1 MASRPIWRGHLR
13 LALVSCP
20 VALFNA
26 RHDRASI
33 RFNMINPDTGN
44 RIKMVTQD
52 SGTGDDLERGKL
64 VKGYEFAKNKYLI
77 LKDEDFDEVRVE
89 SSAVM
94 AVEKF
99 IDAGAIDPKYYD
111 ASYFLAPDGKAGEDV
126 YAVLREAIAR
136 TNKVALTRVVISQ
149 RERTVALRPVG
160 AGLMAHTLY
169 EERDLN
175 SADEA
180 FDGAANLT
188 TDPEMVDLAMQLI
201 MRQSGSYDPADLEDR
216 YETRLRAMIEAKL
229 QGGGLI
235 TEADKPLV
243 SDNNVIDLVAAL
255 RRSLA
260 GTSGPELPSAALAEL
275 KKRKR
280 ASSRK
285 EPERRQTGLK
295 LPIAGGKSTA
305 AKSPAQSAE
314 PPVHPVRSRR
324 KAS

>member
-1 MASRPIWRGHLR
+1 
-13 LALVSCP
+13 
-20 VALFNA
+20 
-26 RHDRASI
+26 
-33 RFNMINPDTGN
+33 
-44 RIKMVTQD
+44 
-52 SGTGDDLERGKL
+52 
-64 VKGYEFAKNKYLI
+64 
-77 LKDEDFDEVRVE
+77 
-89 SSAVM
+89 
-94 AVEKF
+94 
-99 IDAGAIDPKYYD
+99 
-111 ASYFLAPDGKAGEDV
+111 
-126 YAVLREAIAR
+126 
-136 TNKVALTRVVISQ
+136 
-149 RERTVALRPVG
+149 
-160 AGLMAHTLY
+160 
-169 EERDLN
+169 
-175 SADEA
+175 
-180 FDGAANLT
+180 
-188 TDPEMVDLAMQLI
+188 